1 MEVKRKVFI
10 GLALLTALV
19 AVNVAFIVNLRNLP
33 YANYYVLLLA
43 INIDLLALIIIMA
56 VILRKLIK
64 IYIGTRRNILR
75 RKLANILFFS
85 LFLPLLVLNVFSTVV
100 VIQSTKTYLSSKTRA
115 LSSSAEQ
122 VYRNLYDYEL
132 ARVQMFREVVT
143 ALLEGGFFE
152 ELNGL
157 GDVESVVR
165 VPACDYEVSEG
176 EMGYTLCVT
185 TDRGSYRVILR
196 KDADLI
202 RNVSSF
208 GKLALDVRAFVKTRD
223 IITGVFVFF
232 IVFIALL
239 TALATVWLSM
249 LVARHVSEPIERLS
263 ERAMKIAEGNLD
275 VEVEEENTGDEIERL
290 SKAFRKMK
298 ENLKEMYERLK
309 RERDLLEKL
318 LDALPLGILYVGKNG
333 LRTNRTFREMF
344 GDSPDMEAVLKRA
357 SEDANLRI
365 EHLRGSEGD
374 LYLIEDISSIV
385 LAERFKTWQDAVKR
399 IAHEI
404 KNPLTPIRL
413 NLERLGRYAERG
425 EIDAEKFRDLV
436 NLILKEIERISDLIN
451 QFRHLT
457 PSRSLRLERFRLSD
471 LVRDL
476 RKLYSSAGVEITLE
490 GDRTVE
496 GDLSLLKEMFYN
508 LINNSIEWGATKI
521 TLRVDGD
528 RLAYRD
534 NGRGIRE
541 EDLQNVFIPYYT
553 SNPKGMGIGMAIV
566 KKIVEDHGWKISAFP
581 SREGAYFLIDFN
593 PKS

>member
-1 MEVKRKVFI
+1 MKRKVFI

-476 RKLYSSAGVEITLE
+476 RKLYS
-490 GDRTVE
+490 
-496 GDLSLLKEMFYN
+496 
-508 LINNSIEWGATKI
+508 
-521 TLRVDGD
+521 
-528 RLAYRD
+528 
-534 NGRGIRE
+534 
-541 EDLQNVFIPYYT
+541 
-553 SNPKGMGIGMAIV
+553 
-566 KKIVEDHGWKISAFP
+566 
-581 SREGAYFLIDFN
+581 
-593 PKS
+593 

>member
-1 MEVKRKVFI
+1 MKRKVFI

-333 LRTNRTFREMF
+333 VRTNRTFREMF

-471 LVRDL
+471 LVKDL

-490 GDRTVE
+490 GDRTLE

-508 LINNSIEWGATKI
+508 LINNSIEWGATRI

-581 SREGAYFLIDFN
+581 SPEGAYFLIDFS
-593 PKS
+593 PRS

>member
-1 MEVKRKVFI
+1 MKRKVFI

-122 VYRNLYDYEL
+122 VYRSLYDYEL

-275 VEVEEENTGDEIERL
+275 VEVEEESTGDEIERL

-425 EIDAEKFRDLV
+425 EIDTEKFRDLV
-436 NLILKEIERISDLIN
+436 SLILKEIERISDLIN

-471 LVRDL
+471 LVKDL

-508 LINNSIEWGATKI
+508 LINNSIEWGATRI

-528 RLAYRD
+528 QLAYRD

>member
-1 MEVKRKVFI
+1 MKRKVFI

-471 LVRDL
+471 LVKDL

-593 PKS
+593 PRS

>member
-1 MEVKRKVFI
+1 MKRKVFI

-490 GDRTVE
+490 GDRTLE

-508 LINNSIEWGATKI
+508 LINNSIEWGATRI

-581 SREGAYFLIDFN
+581 SPEGAYFLIDFN
-593 PKS
+593 PRS

>member
-122 VYRNLYDYEL
+122 VYRNLYNYEL

-490 GDRTVE
+490 GDRTLE

-508 LINNSIEWGATKI
+508 LINNSIEWGATRI

-581 SREGAYFLIDFN
+581 SPEGAYFLIDFN
-593 PKS
+593 PRS

>member
-1 MEVKRKVFI
+1 VKRKIFI

-33 YANYYVLLLA
+33 YANYYILLLA
-43 INIDLLALIIIMA
+43 INIDLLALIVIMA

-132 ARVQMFREVVT
+132 ERVQMFREVVT
-143 ALLEGGFFE
+143 ALLEGGLFE
-152 ELNGL
+152 TLNELGE
-157 GDVESVVR
+157 VESVVR
-165 VPACDYEVSEG
+165 VPLCDYEVSEG

-185 TDRGSYRVILR
+185 TSRGNYKIVLR
-196 KDADLI
+196 KDTDLI

-249 LVARHVSEPIERLS
+249 LVARHISEPIERLS

-298 ENLKEMYERLK
+298 ENLREMYEKLK

-318 LDALPLGILYVGKNG
+318 LDALPLGILYVGRNG
-333 LRTNRTFREMF
+333 VRTNRTFREMF
-344 GDSPDMEAVLKRA
+344 GESPDIEMVLKRA
-357 SEDANLRI
+357 SGDANLRI

-413 NLERLGRYAERG
+413 NLERLGRYAEKG
-425 EIDAEKFRDLV
+425 QIDAEKFRDLV

-457 PSRSLRLERFRLSD
+457 PSRSLRLERFKLSD
-471 LVRDL
+471 LVKDL
-476 RKLYSSAGVEITLE
+476 RKLYSSAGVEIVLE

-508 LINNSIEWGATKI
+508 LINNSIEWGATSI
-521 TLRVDGD
+521 TLRVDRN
-528 RLAYRD
+528 RLEYRD

-541 EDLQNVFIPYYT
+541 EELQNVFIPYYT
-553 SNPKGMGIGMAIV
+553 SNPRGMGIGMAIV
-566 KKIVEDHGWKISAFP
+566 KKIVEDHGWWISAFP
-581 SREGAYFLIDFN
+581 SREGAYFIIEFE
-593 PKS
+593 PEG

>member
-1 MEVKRKVFI
+1 MKRKVFI
-10 GLALLTALV
+10 GLVLLTALV

-122 VYRNLYDYEL
+122 VYRSLYDYEL

-275 VEVEEENTGDEIERL
+275 VEVEEESTGDEIERL

-425 EIDAEKFRDLV
+425 EIDTEKFRDLV
-436 NLILKEIERISDLIN
+436 SLILKEIERISDLIN

-471 LVRDL
+471 LVKDL

-508 LINNSIEWGATKI
+508 LINNSIEWGATRI

>member
-1 MEVKRKVFI
+1 MKRKVFI

-344 GDSPDMEAVLKRA
+344 GDNPDMEAVLKRA

-471 LVRDL
+471 LVKDL

-490 GDRTVE
+490 GDRTLE

-581 SREGAYFLIDFN
+581 SPEGAYFLIDFN
-593 PKS
+593 PRS

>member
-1 MEVKRKVFI
+1 MKRKIFI

-33 YANYYVLLLA
+33 YANYYILLLA
-43 INIDLLALIIIMA
+43 INIDLLALIVIMA

-132 ARVQMFREVVT
+132 ERVQMFREVVT
-143 ALLEGGFFE
+143 ALLEGGLFE
-152 ELNGL
+152 TLNELGE
-157 GDVESVVR
+157 VESVVR
-165 VPACDYEVSEG
+165 VPLCDYEVSEG

-185 TDRGSYRVILR
+185 TSRGNYKIVLR
-196 KDADLI
+196 KDTDLI

-249 LVARHVSEPIERLS
+249 LVARHISEPIERLS

-298 ENLKEMYERLK
+298 ENLREMYEKLK

-318 LDALPLGILYVGKNG
+318 LDALPLGILYVGRNG
-333 LRTNRTFREMF
+333 VRTNRTFREMF
-344 GDSPDMEAVLKRA
+344 GESPDIEMVLKRA
-357 SEDANLRI
+357 SGDANLRI

-413 NLERLGRYAERG
+413 NLERLGRYAEKG
-425 EIDAEKFRDLV
+425 QIDAEKFRDLV

-457 PSRSLRLERFRLSD
+457 PSRSLRLERFKLSD
-471 LVRDL
+471 LVKDL
-476 RKLYSSAGVEITLE
+476 RKLYSSAGVEIVLE

-508 LINNSIEWGATKI
+508 LINNSIEWGATSI
-521 TLRVDGD
+521 TLRVDRN
-528 RLAYRD
+528 RLEYRD

-541 EDLQNVFIPYYT
+541 EELQNVFIPYYT
-553 SNPKGMGIGMAIV
+553 SNPRGMGIGMAIV
-566 KKIVEDHGWKISAFP
+566 KKIVEDHGWRISAFP
-581 SREGAYFLIDFN
+581 SREGAYFIIEFE
-593 PKS
+593 PEG

>member
-1 MEVKRKVFI
+1 MKRKVFI

-490 GDRTVE
+490 GDRTLE

-508 LINNSIEWGATKI
+508 LINNSIEWGATRI